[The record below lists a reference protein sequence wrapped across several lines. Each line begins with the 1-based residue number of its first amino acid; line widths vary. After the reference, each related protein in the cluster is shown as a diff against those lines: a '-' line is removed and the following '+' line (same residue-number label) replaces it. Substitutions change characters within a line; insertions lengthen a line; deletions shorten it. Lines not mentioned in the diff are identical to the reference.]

1 MYLQENP
8 KVIRLLMGHEKVKT
22 MIYNI
27 ATTNKYLQKAV
38 DVFDERYAPGEPT
51 PAPKII
57 IHHFGPKIKNRRQN
71 TENVCNCVCYYFSC
85 FSFVVFYNPKKEE
98 KPQYLVVFL
107 WS

>member
-1 MYLQENP
+1 
-8 KVIRLLMGHEKVKT
+8 

-38 DVFDERYAPGEPT
+38 DVFDERYAPGELT

-57 IHHFGPKIKNRRQN
+57 IPHFGPKINNRREN
-71 TENVCNCVCYYFSC
+71 AENVCYCFSC
-85 FSFVVFYNPKKEE
+85 FSFVVVFDPKYKE
-98 KPQYLVVFL
+98 KPQYLVVFR

>member
-57 IHHFGPKIKNRRQN
+57 IPRFGPKINNRREN
-71 TENVCNCVCYYFSC
+71 AENVCYCVCYCFSC
-85 FSFVVFYNPKKEE
+85 FSFVVVYIPKYEE
-98 KPQYLVVFL
+98 KPQYLVVFH

>member
-1 MYLQENP
+1 MQENP
-8 KVIRLLMGHEKVKT
+8 KDIRLLMGHKKVKT

-57 IHHFGPKIKNRRQN
+57 IPHFGPKINNRREN
-71 TENVCNCVCYYFSC
+71 TENVCYYFSC
-85 FSFVVFYNPKKEE
+85 FPSLWFISQNTKKNHNI
-98 KPQYLVVFL
+98 L
-107 WS
+107 WFFAGAVSGI